1 MRSAIENHEQRIAWQ
16 LHRIYR
22 ARNNIVHAGRVP
34 TFLDSIVLNIDEY
47 YRAAL
52 GTIVNRASREA
63 GLTDIDQLVFEIG
76 AEYRVHRRCLDELG
90 KQKSFTAEDLKNVF
104 L

>member
-1 MRSAIENHEQRIAWQ
+1 M
-16 LHRIYR
+16 
-22 ARNNIVHAGRVP
+22 
-34 TFLDSIVLNIDEY
+34 
-47 YRAAL
+47 
-52 GTIVNRASREA
+52 NRASREA